1 MPHRLRKVSG
11 LLWVLPAL
19 LLVCVFVYYPVVD
32 NLRLSFYKYSA
43 FSESRYVGLDNYI
56 QAWNDPVFWTS
67 LRNNVAYAV
76 VSIVVQVGGG
86 LALAALLEDVA
97 GPRIRGLL
105 RTVYFIP
112 AVVSITVAGVLFTF
126 LYHPEIGLIDQALRA
141 IGLDSWA
148 RNWLGEES
156 TAIWSIIGMSQ
167 WQSIGYVTMLYT
179 IAIQR
184 VPRELYEAAHID
196 GASKVRTFFAIT
208 VPLVREMTA
217 LLTIVT
223 VSGAFL
229 VFNEVVAMT
238 DGGPNNSSHV
248 LGTWL
253 YKSAFFNDDMGYASA
268 IATVIFVLT
277 VAVAVVQ
284 LAQTRRKQV
293 AF

>member
-1 MPHRLRKVSG
+1 MPHRLRNVSG

-32 NLRLSFYKYSA
+32 NFRLSFYKYSA
-43 FSESRYVGLDNYI
+43 FSESRFVGLDNYT
-56 QAWNDPVFWTS
+56 QALNDPVFWSS
-67 LRNNVAYAV
+67 LRNNIAYAV
-76 VSIVVQVGGG
+76 TSIIVQVGGG
-86 LALAALLEDVA
+86 LALAALLEDIA
-97 GPRIRGLL
+97 GARIRSLL

-126 LYHPEIGLIDQALRA
+126 LYHPEIGLLDQALRA
-141 IGLDSWA
+141 VGLDSWA

-156 TAIWSIIGMSQ
+156 TAIWAIIGMSQ

-184 VPRELYEAAHID
+184 VPRELYEAAYID
-196 GASKVRTFFAIT
+196 GASKVRTFFSIT

-223 VSGAFL
+223 ISGAFL

-268 IATVIFVLT
+268 IATVIFALT